1 MVHGDEFDGEVL
13 DDWWAQFFHMKHG
26 FGLGVAS
33 LKVSLARLD
42 LSDTD
47 LPSLTAALEKLLQH
61 LRDEA
66 PGTLRHVSC
75 CGAEYEQYSSV
86 NKEDIEILPD

>member
-1 MVHGDEFDGEVL
+1 MF
-13 DDWWAQFFHMKHG
+13 M
-26 FGLGVAS
+26 FGLTFHQ
-33 LKVSLARLD
+33 VSLARLD

-66 PGTLRHVSC
+66 GGTWRRSKDGWLVVTGTFSM
-75 CGAEYEQYSSV
+75 G
-86 NKEDIEILPD
+86 